1 MPVNMSVTF
10 IAMAPIPKGTFLLA
24 NEIVLINVTGRDRM
38 GLIARITS
46 LLAEHD
52 VNVLDI
58 GEAVIHDYIS
68 FGMLIEI
75 PEAQQSSSVLK
86 DLLYE
91 AHGLDVDIN
100 FSPVDPDDY
109 EHWVSAQG
117 KERRII
123 TMLGRRLTARQISMV
138 AGVIADNGLN
148 IDVTTRLSG
157 RVSLRYP
164 EIRPMASVQFSVSGN
179 LVDEQPMRGQLM
191 EIAHEAG
198 VDISFH
204 IDDIYRRNRRL
215 VVFDMDSTLIQAEV
229 INELAERAGVGQE
242 VAAITEAAMRGELD
256 FSQSLQSR
264 VALLAGLPESV
275 LVDVADNLPLTEG
288 AEKVTS
294 TLKRLGYKIGIL
306 SGGFDYFGER
316 LQAQLGFDYVFAN
329 RLEIVD
335 GALTGRVLGTIV
347 DAQRKADLLREI
359 AAKEGLTLAQ
369 TIAVGDGANDLPMLS
384 IAGLGIAFHAKPIVR
399 RQAASAISD
408 VGLDGLLYLIGIR
421 DRELRKG

>member
-1 MPVNMSVTF
+1 MT
-10 IAMAPIPKGTFLLA
+10 
-24 NEIVLINVTGRDRM
+24 NEIVLINVTGRDRT

-68 FGMLIEI
+68 FGMLVEI
-75 PEAQQSSSVLK
+75 PAAQQSSSVLK

-109 EHWVSAQG
+109 EQWVGEQG

-123 TMLGRRLTARQISMV
+123 TMLGRRLTARQIALV

-157 RVSLRYP
+157 RVSLRNP

-179 LVDEQPMRGQLM
+179 LADEQPMRAQLM
-191 EIAHEAG
+191 EMAHQAG

-229 INELAERAGVGQE
+229 INELAARAGVGEE
-242 VAAITEAAMRGELD
+242 VTAITEAAMRGELD
-256 FSQSLQSR
+256 FGQSLQRR

-316 LQAQLGFDYVFAN
+316 LQAQLGFDYVYAN
-329 RLEIVD
+329 RLEIVN
-335 GALTGRVLGTIV
+335 GALTGRVLGEIV

-421 DRELRKG
+421 DRELRRA

>member
-1 MPVNMSVTF
+1 MT
-10 IAMAPIPKGTFLLA
+10 
-24 NEIVLINVTGRDRM
+24 NEIVLINVTGRDRT

-68 FGMLIEI
+68 FGMLVEI
-75 PEAQQSSSVLK
+75 PAAQQSSSVLK

-109 EHWVSAQG
+109 EQWVGEQG

-123 TMLGRRLTARQISMV
+123 TMLGRRLTARQIALV

-157 RVSLRYP
+157 RVSLRNP
-164 EIRPMASVQFSVSGN
+164 DIRPMASVQFSVSGN
-179 LVDEQPMRGQLM
+179 LADEQPMRAQLM
-191 EIAHEAG
+191 EMAHQAG

-229 INELAERAGVGQE
+229 INELAARAGVGEE

-256 FSQSLQSR
+256 FSQSLQRR

-316 LQAQLGFDYVFAN
+316 LQAQLGFDYVYAN

-421 DRELRKG
+421 DRELRRA